1 MEDKII
7 HFLNPDNFK
16 IDDRNLEDL
25 ILFVQKL
32 SKNYKFFD
40 LKNKASGDWFNLLAP
55 DESFLL
61 ADIYKFEVQK
71 YETLRLNLTQS
82 FDELSSDKEKK
93 EIFQSFFEL
102 IFTYF
107 KIINDWYTA
116 ATKNNLSQQ
125 SSEIELAIEQTIQ
138 KKILIYFEEF
148 ASYALYF
155 EDNNEQ
161 KLKLNVSFAD
171 FKSLWGIKNIS
182 PKNIFKNIDS
192 TQSPLSSGLKKLILL
207 YTPVYESLLSL
218 QFKAA
223 KLFHQSIEGNSNHK
237 AHVGLLITFLKLYEY
252 VKDDL
257 NTLSKKHLDFYYK
270 DILSQTPNGVVAK
283 NMYINI
289 QIDENIDFLTVD
301 QGKLIVAGQN
311 PDGSEITYETEEEI
325 ILNNTVISDLRTL
338 FLSRNKSF
346 DYNSRNKLVSGI
358 YSKTHCANA
367 TEVNEFNNNEQVFS
381 TLGEDQVLITDRER
395 TMDNARIGF
404 AISSPSLVLG
414 KSNREINFNFSF
426 ATESIKFLSNLII
439 DIANR
444 KVLTDEEVFYDVFNK
459 LFIISFTNE
468 EGWVEVTDYDIDY
481 PLDWTLNTIGIR
493 IKLPKQFP
501 SVDNYDEDLHALNLN
516 ATQPVFQFL
525 INPDKFYYPYSFLSN
540 MVITKIDI
548 DVKVLKL
555 KNLKIITNQG
565 MVDSNSEFDLLG
577 VNPLIG
583 SSIMLGTHE
592 LFCKRVNQL
601 SLGWSYTNLPND
613 FESIEQYYKAYN
625 RDIKDDSFRLKLS
638 ALSDYTFSRSGTK
651 EIEIEMF
658 QTDENGKTLPDRFV
672 EEVNVEWFNLKPN
685 FDLREVDMLNY
696 SNDDET
702 GYIKMELISPKI
714 GFGSASYPSI
724 YSKSVTEAA
733 QNPPKRDAVSIETPN
748 EPYSPIAKDFF
759 VNYRAQSSLYF
770 NESYVSEND
779 SSQDN
784 RYYLISPFG
793 VEKTF
798 SKHEIS
804 NSHLIHTFSYEGELI
819 IGLENIKAPQSLNL
833 LIEIKKSGNENYAFT
848 QNLEWLYS
856 GTNGWKQLSPNDI
869 IYDETI
875 NLTKTGVISLSIPGD
890 IANDLNLFN
899 NDKFY
904 IKACSKSQ
912 ADQFSLVKAVYTNGV
927 RTVECFGD
935 DELEKTEHLP
945 PQSAESFNP
954 SIPGVIN
961 IDQPMKTFG
970 GKDKESAL
978 KFYKRVSQILH
989 HKNRP
994 ITKSDIERFILQ
1006 QFNWLSFAKCY
1017 TTDHSTDELN
1027 MNNIKLLC
1035 LKKIDETQNIDEIK
1049 LSVADK
1055 IIVESF
1061 LEKIISPFAKVEIIS
1076 PQFEDIWIKCKIK
1089 FADISG
1095 GKGIAKFNKEFFDHL
1110 CAWAHS
1116 EKERITLGQKI
1127 KKSEIIKF
1135 IKSRPYISFVTGI
1148 SIIHIKTLEDGS
1160 KVFYDSAN
1168 SNENSEFIQTG
1179 TVQSLLVPRKN
1190 KIVQLDKEVYSEP
1203 EKTDLF
1209 ELGVGENFIIS
1220 SNSEENQFLEVPKE
1234 IKSKKPESKPFTFNF
1249 KF

>member
-444 KVLTDEEVFYDVFNK
+444 KALTDEEVFYDVFNK

-468 EGWVEVTDYDIDY
+468 VGWVEVTDYDIDY

-548 DVKVLKL
+548 DVKVLEL

-625 RDIKDDSFRLKLS
+625 RDIKDDSFRLKLT

-651 EIEIEMF
+651 EIEIGMF

-685 FDLREVDMLNY
+685 FDLRE
-696 SNDDET
+696 
-702 GYIKMELISPKI
+702 
-714 GFGSASYPSI
+714 
-724 YSKSVTEAA
+724 
-733 QNPPKRDAVSIETPN
+733 
-748 EPYSPIAKDFF
+748 
-759 VNYRAQSSLYF
+759 
-770 NESYVSEND
+770 
-779 SSQDN
+779 
-784 RYYLISPFG
+784 
-793 VEKTF
+793 
-798 SKHEIS
+798 
-804 NSHLIHTFSYEGELI
+804 
-819 IGLENIKAPQSLNL
+819 
-833 LIEIKKSGNENYAFT
+833 
-848 QNLEWLYS
+848 
-856 GTNGWKQLSPNDI
+856 
-869 IYDETI
+869 
-875 NLTKTGVISLSIPGD
+875 
-890 IANDLNLFN
+890 
-899 NDKFY
+899 
-904 IKACSKSQ
+904 
-912 ADQFSLVKAVYTNGV
+912 
-927 RTVECFGD
+927 
-935 DELEKTEHLP
+935 
-945 PQSAESFNP
+945 
-954 SIPGVIN
+954 
-961 IDQPMKTFG
+961 
-970 GKDKESAL
+970 
-978 KFYKRVSQILH
+978 
-989 HKNRP
+989 
-994 ITKSDIERFILQ
+994 
-1006 QFNWLSFAKCY
+1006 
-1017 TTDHSTDELN
+1017 
-1027 MNNIKLLC
+1027 
-1035 LKKIDETQNIDEIK
+1035 
-1049 LSVADK
+1049 
-1055 IIVESF
+1055 
-1061 LEKIISPFAKVEIIS
+1061 
-1076 PQFEDIWIKCKIK
+1076 
-1089 FADISG
+1089 
-1095 GKGIAKFNKEFFDHL
+1095 
-1110 CAWAHS
+1110 
-1116 EKERITLGQKI
+1116 
-1127 KKSEIIKF
+1127 
-1135 IKSRPYISFVTGI
+1135 
-1148 SIIHIKTLEDGS
+1148 
-1160 KVFYDSAN
+1160 
-1168 SNENSEFIQTG
+1168 
-1179 TVQSLLVPRKN
+1179 
-1190 KIVQLDKEVYSEP
+1190 
-1203 EKTDLF
+1203 
-1209 ELGVGENFIIS
+1209 
-1220 SNSEENQFLEVPKE
+1220 
-1234 IKSKKPESKPFTFNF
+1234 
-1249 KF
+1249 

>member
-61 ADIYKFEVQK
+61 ADIYKFEVLK

-82 FDELSSDKEKK
+82 FDELSSDNEKK

-444 KVLTDEEVFYDVFNK
+444 KGLTDEEVFYDVFNK

-625 RDIKDDSFRLKLS
+625 RNIKDDSFRLKLS

-658 QTDENGKTLPDRFV
+658 QTDKNGKTLPDRFV
-672 EEVNVEWFNLKPN
+672 EEVDVEWFNLKPN

-733 QNPPKRDAVSIETPN
+733 QSPPKRDAVSIEPPN

-1006 QFNWLSFAKCY
+1006 QFNWLSFAKC
-1017 TTDHSTDELN
+1017 
-1027 MNNIKLLC
+1027 
-1035 LKKIDETQNIDEIK
+1035 
-1049 LSVADK
+1049 
-1055 IIVESF
+1055 
-1061 LEKIISPFAKVEIIS
+1061 
-1076 PQFEDIWIKCKIK
+1076 
-1089 FADISG
+1089 
-1095 GKGIAKFNKEFFDHL
+1095 
-1110 CAWAHS
+1110 
-1116 EKERITLGQKI
+1116 
-1127 KKSEIIKF
+1127 
-1135 IKSRPYISFVTGI
+1135 
-1148 SIIHIKTLEDGS
+1148 
-1160 KVFYDSAN
+1160 
-1168 SNENSEFIQTG
+1168 
-1179 TVQSLLVPRKN
+1179 
-1190 KIVQLDKEVYSEP
+1190 
-1203 EKTDLF
+1203 
-1209 ELGVGENFIIS
+1209 
-1220 SNSEENQFLEVPKE
+1220 
-1234 IKSKKPESKPFTFNF
+1234 
-1249 KF
+1249 

>member
-468 EGWVEVTDYDIDY
+468 VGWVEVTDYDIDY

-525 INPDKFYYPYSFLSN
+525 INPDKFYYPYS
-540 MVITKIDI
+540 
-548 DVKVLKL
+548 
-555 KNLKIITNQG
+555 
-565 MVDSNSEFDLLG
+565 
-577 VNPLIG
+577 
-583 SSIMLGTHE
+583 
-592 LFCKRVNQL
+592 
-601 SLGWSYTNLPND
+601 
-613 FESIEQYYKAYN
+613 
-625 RDIKDDSFRLKLS
+625 
-638 ALSDYTFSRSGTK
+638 
-651 EIEIEMF
+651 
-658 QTDENGKTLPDRFV
+658 
-672 EEVNVEWFNLKPN
+672 
-685 FDLREVDMLNY
+685 
-696 SNDDET
+696 
-702 GYIKMELISPKI
+702 
-714 GFGSASYPSI
+714 
-724 YSKSVTEAA
+724 
-733 QNPPKRDAVSIETPN
+733 
-748 EPYSPIAKDFF
+748 
-759 VNYRAQSSLYF
+759 
-770 NESYVSEND
+770 
-779 SSQDN
+779 
-784 RYYLISPFG
+784 
-793 VEKTF
+793 
-798 SKHEIS
+798 
-804 NSHLIHTFSYEGELI
+804 
-819 IGLENIKAPQSLNL
+819 
-833 LIEIKKSGNENYAFT
+833 
-848 QNLEWLYS
+848 
-856 GTNGWKQLSPNDI
+856 
-869 IYDETI
+869 
-875 NLTKTGVISLSIPGD
+875 
-890 IANDLNLFN
+890 
-899 NDKFY
+899 
-904 IKACSKSQ
+904 
-912 ADQFSLVKAVYTNGV
+912 
-927 RTVECFGD
+927 
-935 DELEKTEHLP
+935 
-945 PQSAESFNP
+945 
-954 SIPGVIN
+954 
-961 IDQPMKTFG
+961 
-970 GKDKESAL
+970 
-978 KFYKRVSQILH
+978 
-989 HKNRP
+989 
-994 ITKSDIERFILQ
+994 
-1006 QFNWLSFAKCY
+1006 
-1017 TTDHSTDELN
+1017 
-1027 MNNIKLLC
+1027 
-1035 LKKIDETQNIDEIK
+1035 
-1049 LSVADK
+1049 
-1055 IIVESF
+1055 
-1061 LEKIISPFAKVEIIS
+1061 
-1076 PQFEDIWIKCKIK
+1076 
-1089 FADISG
+1089 
-1095 GKGIAKFNKEFFDHL
+1095 
-1110 CAWAHS
+1110 
-1116 EKERITLGQKI
+1116 
-1127 KKSEIIKF
+1127 
-1135 IKSRPYISFVTGI
+1135 
-1148 SIIHIKTLEDGS
+1148 
-1160 KVFYDSAN
+1160 
-1168 SNENSEFIQTG
+1168 
-1179 TVQSLLVPRKN
+1179 
-1190 KIVQLDKEVYSEP
+1190 
-1203 EKTDLF
+1203 
-1209 ELGVGENFIIS
+1209 
-1220 SNSEENQFLEVPKE
+1220 
-1234 IKSKKPESKPFTFNF
+1234 
-1249 KF
+1249 